1 MSTLSK
7 EEIEALDSMLD
18 IVFESK
24 LQYIFEEED
33 DIEIANLRM
42 EEYRK
47 ARDAVIKLKSSI

>member
-47 ARDAVIKLKSSI
+47 ARDAVIKLKSLI